1 MTCRRPSLTTLRS
14 ASPGLTSC
22 TPASASSRSMSTGRM
37 AQRRSTSRLGW
48 VRRNS
53 ASRGEDLLALGGGA
67 HAVDVAGHER
77 DAELLLELGDAVAQP
92 VDRQPE
98 LERGRAEAAVLDHL
112 QEGVDVLP
120 GGQPA
125 AGAGGLIPGRITP
138 TPSSLHV

>member
-1 MTCRRPSLTTLRS
+1 MGAAEFGEPRREPERSEPLGAGELHLAGGGRQRHVLGAHQPEVGSLHAAR
-14 ASPGLTSC
+14 G
-22 TPASASSRSMSTGRM
+22 
-37 AQRRSTSRLGW
+37 
-48 VRRNS
+48 
-53 ASRGEDLLALGGGA
+53 GEDLLALGGGA

-120 GGQPA
+120 RGQQPA
-125 AGAGGLIPGRITP
+125 GPAALPSAASLQLRREKGL
-138 TPSSLHV
+138 